1 MKRWICSL
9 ILLLTGIVSG
19 AAEEEITYPRKLS
32 CQISVEE
39 TFEVVPRPG
48 WTVYPQRE
56 LALRFWSLLIRGP
69 EDRFSLQLNF
79 FCDTKD
85 LARFDTP
92 EKMRRALRRTM
103 APLLPGA
110 LETLRKSPAALR
122 TFAPRGRFGFAMRIT
137 DAKYANRTPPAEE
150 WKFLTSG
157 IFRCGRDSAL
167 LFTLMTNSID
177 DAEYAGLLDF
187 VASLAIPRRL
197 SGITLRPIGG
207 NSGFLGLPG
216 DATPP
221 SRFVRAAF
229 YRATAPQRATGFET
243 VQQCFHL
250 LNNFDVP
257 IGIEHP
263 EGECPDI
270 PSATQWTSAGSVE
283 I

>member
-150 WKFLTSG
+150 WKYLTSG

-187 VASLAIPRRL
+187 VASLAIPEQGEAGWKVASAADAYRIAEAEFARRYPGKSLAAQRPYSVERKGTRWIVTGNMWRL
-197 SGITLRPIGG
+197 SPGG
-207 NSGFLGLPG
+207 VARAEIDGESGK
-216 DATPP
+216 
-221 SRFVRAAF
+221 V
-229 YRATAPQRATGFET
+229 
-243 VQQCFHL
+243 L
-250 LNNFDVP
+250 LVTH
-257 IGIEHP
+257 GK
-263 EGECPDI
+263 
-270 PSATQWTSAGSVE
+270 
-283 I
+283 

>member
-122 TFAPRGRFGFAMRIT
+122 TFRAAGPIRLRHADYRREIREPDAAGGGVEVSDQWNLPVRPGFRA
-137 DAKYANRTPPAEE
+137 AVH
-150 WKFLTSG
+150 
-157 IFRCGRDSAL
+157 
-167 LFTLMTNSID
+167 ID
-177 DAEYAGLLDF
+177 D
-187 VASLAIPRRL
+187 
-197 SGITLRPIGG
+197 
-207 NSGFLGLPG
+207 
-216 DATPP
+216 
-221 SRFVRAAF
+221 
-229 YRATAPQRATGFET
+229 Q
-243 VQQCFHL
+243 FH
-250 LNNFDVP
+250 
-257 IGIEHP
+257 
-263 EGECPDI
+263 
-270 PSATQWTSAGSVE
+270 
-283 I
+283 

>member
-92 EKMRRALRRTM
+92 EKIDRAVLRGSVRLDRDATGKKHNLSWLSM
-103 APLLPGA
+103 VFPG
-110 LETLRKSPAALR
+110 SH
-122 TFAPRGRFGFAMRIT
+122 
-137 DAKYANRTPPAEE
+137 AKLYMHSLGIISNCTANRDGDHWMEFEIPLKELRG
-150 WKFLTSG
+150 K
-157 IFRCGRDSAL
+157 DVSAL
-167 LFTLMTNSID
+167 
-177 DAEYAGLLDF
+177 
-187 VASLAIPRRL
+187 
-197 SGITLRPIGG
+197 
-207 NSGFLGLPG
+207 
-216 DATPP
+216 
-221 SRFVRAAF
+221 
-229 YRATAPQRATGFET
+229 TGFVLFPGRQTE
-243 VQQCFHL
+243 VVKHFRNL
-250 LNNFDVP
+250 RL
-257 IGIEHP
+257 EY
-263 EGECPDI
+263 
-270 PSATQWTSAGSVE
+270 
-283 I
+283 

>member
-19 AAEEEITYPRKLS
+19 AAEEEITYLRKLS

-92 EKMRRALRRTM
+92 EKMRRALRHTM

-187 VASLAIPRRL
+187 VASLAIPEQGEAGWKVASAADAYRIAEAEFARRYPGNSLAAQRPYSVERKGTRWIVTGNMWRL
-197 SGITLRPIGG
+197 SPGG
-207 NSGFLGLPG
+207 VARAEIDGESGK
-216 DATPP
+216 
-221 SRFVRAAF
+221 V
-229 YRATAPQRATGFET
+229 
-243 VQQCFHL
+243 L
-250 LNNFDVP
+250 LVTH
-257 IGIEHP
+257 GK
-263 EGECPDI
+263 
-270 PSATQWTSAGSVE
+270 
-283 I
+283 

>member
-92 EKMRRALRRTM
+92 EKMRRA
-103 APLLPGA
+103 PGA
-110 LETLRKSPAALR
+110 RWRRSCPAL
-122 TFAPRGRFGFAMRIT
+122 
-137 DAKYANRTPPAEE
+137 
-150 WKFLTSG
+150 WKH
-157 IFRCGRDSAL
+157 CGRVRPPCAPSRRGADSA
-167 LFTLMTNSID
+167 S
-177 DAEYAGLLDF
+177 
-187 VASLAIPRRL
+187 PC
-197 SGITLRPIGG
+197 
-207 NSGFLGLPG
+207 GLP
-216 DATPP
+216 T
-221 SRFVRAAF
+221 RNTR
-229 YRATAPQRATGFET
+229 TGRRRRR
-243 VQQCFHL
+243 
-250 LNNFDVP
+250 
-257 IGIEHP
+257 
-263 EGECPDI
+263 
-270 PSATQWTSAGSVE
+270 SGSF
-283 I
+283 